1 MQPLRYRPIRL
12 TTALFAS
19 IILSTLCVRSASATY
34 ANLSDNTGTNASDIT
49 GTNASDIT
57 GTNASDV
64 TGTNASDI
72 TGTNSADGG
81 HKHHV
86 ISNPVLVAQAHQL
99 AHQIQAC
106 AASSC
111 SQLSELKAQAH
122 SVLSQMKQHHVG
134 SHHGRGGSSS
144 HRLW

>member
-1 MQPLRYRPIRL
+1 MKLLRPTKL
-12 TTALFAS
+12 TAALFTG
-19 IILSTLCVRSASATY
+19 ILLSTLSVRSASATY

-57 GTNASDV
+57 GTNASD
-64 TGTNASDI
+64 I

-81 HKHHV
+81 HKHNHV
-86 ISNPVLVAQAHQL
+86 VANPALVAQAHQL

-106 AASSC
+106 AASNC
-111 SQLSELKAQAH
+111 SQLGDLKAQAH

-134 SHHGRGGSSS
+134 SHQGRGGSAS